1 MKDFTCCLFS
11 ALCVLG
17 VAAQVPDGIPTND
30 LISWYSFDGTTIDAH
45 TFQAHYQ
52 ADSPEFVTDRFGLP
66 DRSIQFDGLE
76 DQMIAPDVGQ
86 YADLTELTLSMWV
99 QFAEY
104 PDYAS
109 GDGGHA
115 LFMKSQPVG
124 ANAVISFNVFTEYD
138 ENALRFDTRF
148 SDGTQINLRFEP
160 FSESLDLETW
170 HHLVCRFD
178 GTKNQIFWDGAL
190 AAESETYPPLPIL
203 NTSYDI
209 MTSTEFGNID
219 LWQGTMDDLGSWSR
233 ALTDAE
239 IQALFTWTPPSGCTD
254 PEACN
259 FVAEALLDD
268 GTCASCEALATAC
281 GDGTMWDPSTGT
293 CVVANVSDVDFDGC
307 VGIGDF
313 LVHLSNFGS
322 GCTPIWV
329 DGDCGNAINYNGYDY
344 ETVLIGDQCWFAE
357 NLRTEQ
363 YQNGDVIP
371 AGLDGPEWSDTM
383 EGASSIFGEGGLL
396 VVNGND
402 NPVFNLEAT
411 GRLYNWFAVDD
422 SRGLCP
428 TGWHVPSDEDWI
440 ELELEL
446 GMELPEAN
454 DVGFR
459 GEGVGSQL
467 KSDGAGLVGWDGTNA
482 SGFNGKPGGFRYGGA
497 FNYQGGIGL
506 FWTSTPYGTDAWY
519 RWMET
524 ANSRIQ
530 RNNNLDPSDGLS
542 VRCVRNG
549 E

>member
-11 ALCVLG
+11 ALCALSV
-17 VAAQVPDGIPTND
+17 VAQVPDGIPTNG

-45 TFQAHYQ
+45 TFQAHYD
-52 ADSPEFVTDRFGLP
+52 ADSPEYTTDRFGLP

-86 YADLTELTLSMWV
+86 YADLAELTLSMWV
-99 QFAEY
+99 KFAEY

-124 ANAVISFNVFTEYD
+124 ANAVISFNLFTEYD
-138 ENALRFDTRF
+138 WNALRFDTRF

-160 FSESLDLETW
+160 FSELLDLDSW

-239 IQALFTWTPPSGCTD
+239 IQALFVWTPPSGCTD

-259 FVAEALLDD
+259 YVLEALLDD

-281 GDGTMWDPSTGT
+281 GDGTVWDPATGT
-293 CVVANVSDVDFDGC
+293 CIVANVSDVDFDGC

-322 GCTPIWV
+322 GCYPDSET
-329 DGDCGNAINYNGYDY
+329 DGWSCGDDMLHQGYSY
-344 ETVLIGDQCWFAE
+344 STVLIGNQCWFAE
-357 NLRTEQ
+357 NLRAEH
-363 YQNGDVIP
+363 YNDGSEIP
-371 AGLDGPEWSDTM
+371 SMVVPSVWDTLTSGALSHFPSEDLDEDFGL
-383 EGASSIFGEGGLL
+383 
-396 VVNGND
+396 
-402 NPVFNLEAT
+402 
-411 GRLYNWFAVDD
+411 LYNWYAVVDN
-422 SRGLCP
+422 RKLCP
-428 TGWHVPSDEDWI
+428 AGWVAPSYDDIW
-440 ELELEL
+440 LLAAEL
-446 GMELPEAN
+446 GGTDVAGAKLKALPT
-454 DVGFR
+454 
-459 GEGVGSQL
+459 
-467 KSDGAGLVGWDGTNA
+467 DGYGWDGTNE
-482 SGFNGKPGGFRYGGA
+482 SGFGALPTGARGGP
-497 FNYQGGIGL
+497 GIGDTGARGF
-506 FWTSTPYGTDAWY
+506 FWTRESHQPDFTWAINLWTDQDIVHFG
-519 RWMET
+519 
-524 ANSRIQ
+524 N
-530 RNNNLDPSDGLS
+530 DGKRSGYS
-542 VRCVRNG
+542 VRCIQNVD
-549 E
+549 